1 LEVFQEIRNSGQLI
15 VDATCTPADIR
26 YPNDISILNEARMN
40 TERFIDYLYENFP
53 NQFQSKPRDYR
64 KVAHKD
70 FIAYT
75 KRRKPRS
82 NVRRKA
88 LRKQLNYLRR
98 DISHIDEVLF
108 KIEYVDF
115 LAFPG
120 MPKFTK
126 RHQVVKNVYS
136 QQHFMH
142 RNKVRSVPDRIV
154 SISQPYIRPIVRGK
168 AGKSVEFGAKI
179 SLSLS
184 DGFSF
189 VDRLSWDSFNE
200 SKDLIPQIEK
210 YKERYGYYPLS
221 VHADKIYQTRENR
234 NYCKERN
241 IRMTGKPLG
250 RPAKKTE
257 ENKQKLEEEKK
268 QRYQDD
274 IDRIAIEGRFGVGK
288 RRYGLGLIKSKLKE
302 TSETDINVSIL
313 VLNLEKICSE
323 EISRIKGKYKI
334 RRKKAA

>member
-1 LEVFQEIRNSGQLI
+1 
-15 VDATCTPADIR
+15 
-26 YPNDISILNEARMN
+26 
-40 TERFIDYLYENFP
+40 
-53 NQFQSKPRDYR
+53 
-64 KVAHKD
+64 
-70 FIAYT
+70 
-75 KRRKPRS
+75 
-82 NVRRKA
+82 
-88 LRKQLNYLRR
+88 
-98 DISHIDEVLF
+98 
-108 KIEYVDF
+108 
-115 LAFPG
+115 

-142 RNKVRSVPDRIV
+142 RNNVRSVSDRIV

-210 YKERYGYYPLS
+210 YKQRYGHYPLS

-241 IRMTGKPLG
+241 HS
-250 RPAKKTE
+250 A
-257 ENKQKLEEEKK
+257 
-268 QRYQDD
+268 
-274 IDRIAIEGRFGVGK
+274 VG
-288 RRYGLGLIKSKLKE
+288 L
-302 TSETDINVSIL
+302 
-313 VLNLEKICSE
+313 
-323 EISRIKGKYKI
+323 
-334 RRKKAA
+334 